1 MNLKTYTK
9 PSELYHDACLEI
21 CTQIKETGFKF
32 IKSQKVIKKQT
43 PLFIFEICFESSH
56 LNRIDSYVNEGHV
69 SLQFGCFI
77 FDKKTKQDLF
87 YISPRTLMGLADY
100 ELFAPGGKINTDAIN
115 EVVGFINDKFIP
127 VVKMIASNPQTLLEL
142 YSKQPKMHYDNYL
155 YICEKELFLFFE
167 RTDLLADYDA
177 YMEKYKQEASQSK
190 QQRWKKYL
198 LTEIDFSLSEMAKSE
213 SIQLLEEISKLMKK
227 RAELK
232 GMELLMKS
240 FDYLI
245 HNKYDSNQEW
255 LVEYYMFI
263 VESSEFIQDK
273 DIKQKIGEQM
283 SKLHPLRN

>member
-1 MNLKTYTK
+1 MKTYTK

>member
-155 YICEKELFLFFE
+155 YTCEKELFLFFE

-190 QQRWKKYL
+190 RQRWKKYL

-263 VESSEFIQDK
+263 VESIEFIQDK

>member
-1 MNLKTYTK
+1 MKTYTK

-127 VVKMIASNPQTLLEL
+127 VIKMIASNPQTLLEL

-190 QQRWKKYL
+190 RQRWKKYL

>member
-1 MNLKTYTK
+1 MKTYTK

-190 QQRWKKYL
+190 RQRWKKYL

>member
-1 MNLKTYTK
+1 MKTYTK

-127 VVKMIASNPQTLLEL
+127 VIKMIASNPQTLLEL

-155 YICEKELFLFFE
+155 YICERDFFLLFE
-167 RTDLLADYDA
+167 RTDLLPVYDA
-177 YMEKYKQEASQSK
+177 YMEKYKQDASRNK
-190 QQRWKKYL
+190 RQRWKKYL
-198 LTEIDFSLSEMAKSE
+198 LTEIDFSDSKMEKSE

-263 VESSEFIQDK
+263 VESIEFIQDK

>member
-190 QQRWKKYL
+190 RQRWKKYL

>member
-1 MNLKTYTK
+1 MKTYTK

-21 CTQIKETGFKF
+21 CMQIKETGFKF

-115 EVVGFINDKFIP
+115 KVVGFINDKFIP

-142 YSKQPKMHYDNYL
+142 YSKQPKMYYDNYL
-155 YICEKELFLFFE
+155 YICERDFFLLFE
-167 RTDLLADYDA
+167 RTDLLPVYDA
-177 YMEKYKQEASQSK
+177 YMEKYKQDASRNK
-190 QQRWKKYL
+190 RQRWKKYL
-198 LTEIDFSLSEMAKSE
+198 LTEIDFSDSKMGKSE
-213 SIQLLEEISKLMKK
+213 SIRLLDEISKIMAEQVEVK
-227 RAELK
+227 ELK
-232 GMELLMKS
+232 LLDKT

-245 HNKYDSNQEW
+245 HHKYDSNQEW

-263 VESSEFIQDK
+263 VESSEFIHDK
-273 DIKQKIGEQM
+273 AIKQKIGEQM
-283 SKLHPLRN
+283 SKIHPLRN

>member
-127 VVKMIASNPQTLLEL
+127 VIKMIASNPQTLLEL

-190 QQRWKKYL
+190 RQRWKKYL

>member
-1 MNLKTYTK
+1 MKTYTK

-32 IKSQKVIKKQT
+32 VKSQKVIKKQT
-43 PLFIFEICFESSH
+43 PLFIFEVCFESSH
-56 LNRIDSYVNEGHV
+56 LNRIDSYENEGQV

-115 EVVGFINDKFIP
+115 DIVGFINDKFIP
-127 VVKMIASNPQTLLEL
+127 VVKMIASDPQTLLEL
-142 YSKQPKMHYDNYL
+142 YSKQPEMHYDNYL
-155 YICEKELFLFFE
+155 YICKRDLFLLFE
-167 RTDLLADYDA
+167 RADLLPVYDA
-177 YMEKYKQEASQSK
+177 YMEKYKQDASRNK
-190 QQRWKKYL
+190 RQRWKKYL
-198 LTEIDFSLSEMAKSE
+198 LTEIDFSDSKMGKSE
-213 SIQLLEEISKLMKK
+213 SIRLLDEISKIMAEQVEVK
-227 RAELK
+227 ELK
-232 GMELLMKS
+232 LLDKT

-245 HNKYDSNQEW
+245 HHKYDSNQEW

-273 DIKQKIGEQM
+273 AIKQKIGEQM
-283 SKLHPLRN
+283 SKIHPLRN

>member
-1 MNLKTYTK
+1 MKTYTK

-190 QQRWKKYL
+190 RQRWKKYL

-263 VESSEFIQDK
+263 LESIEFIQDK

>member
-190 QQRWKKYL
+190 RQRWKKYL

-263 VESSEFIQDK
+263 VESIEFIQDK